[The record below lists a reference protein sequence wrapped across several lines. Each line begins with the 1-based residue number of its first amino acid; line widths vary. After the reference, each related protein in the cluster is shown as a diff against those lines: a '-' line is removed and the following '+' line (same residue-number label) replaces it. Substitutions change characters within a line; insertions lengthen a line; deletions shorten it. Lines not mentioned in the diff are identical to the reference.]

1 MKNLLLFAL
10 ALLMAACEKPFVY
23 DESSGQIIPAN
34 ANVILHVSQFEHEP
48 FAHTRTATDITQF
61 CTRLNIAVFDSTSTK
76 VKTVAQ

>member
-10 ALLMAACEKPFVY
+10 ALLLVACEKPFVY
-23 DESSGQIIPAN
+23 DESSGQMIPAD

-61 CTRLNIAVFDSTSTK
+61 CTRLNIAVFDSTGTK
-76 VKTVAQ
+76 IKTFA